1 MNTTQTNPAT
11 DSQDTT
17 AQTQQLYRPT
27 EGRMIA
33 GVAAGIARYL
43 GVDVTLVRIVLV
55 VLAFIG
61 GAGLP
66 LYVAGWLLMPDEGS
80 EQSIAGEYIHSR
92 PARSS

>member
-1 MNTTQTNPAT
+1 MNTTQTSPAA
-11 DSQDTT
+11 DSQHTSV
-17 AQTQQLYRPT
+17 QNQLYRPA

-33 GVAAGIARYL
+33 GVAGGIARYL
-43 GVDVTLVRIVLV
+43 DVDVTLVRIVLV

-66 LYVAGWLLMPDEGS
+66 LYVAGWLLMPDEDS
-80 EQSIAGEYIHSR
+80 QQSIAGEWIHSR